1 MRVRVSP
8 LVAGIGV
15 CALLAGLPVNAKTG
29 EEADTAE
36 LLIALV
42 KIGRAIVSEHQ
53 TLINDAAK
61 GNKGFTDDVV
71 GRKIVEQFLAET
83 RIDLSHPS
91 GHSQHESL
99 LAMLQSEREVI
110 LDAQPAINKQG
121 IAFKGFIPS
130 SFARKAGQKFFA
142 KTGIK
147 VKLTSL
153 DSRYPGNQPDD
164 FEAEVLRLFAD
175 PRHPRG
181 QRYAKVT
188 VVNGK
193 PAMRVM
199 SPEYADAACLVCHGG
214 PEGEQDMMGMKKEGW
229 VEGGPAGAISVVMP
243 IR

>member
-8 LVAGIGV
+8 LVAGIGL

-53 TLINDAAK
+53 TLINDATK

-121 IAFKGFIPS
+121 IAFKG
-130 SFARKAGQKFFA
+130 SF
-142 KTGIK
+142 
-147 VKLTSL
+147 
-153 DSRYPGNQPDD
+153 
-164 FEAEVLRLFAD
+164 
-175 PRHPRG
+175 HPRLRG
-181 QRYAKVT
+181 RQGRSFSPR
-188 VVNGK
+188 
-193 PAMRVM
+193 PA
-199 SPEYADAACLVCHGG
+199 S
-214 PEGEQDMMGMKKEGW
+214 K
-229 VEGGPAGAISVVMP
+229 
-243 IR
+243 

>member
-53 TLINDAAK
+53 TLINDATK

-71 GRKIVEQFLAET
+71 GRKIVEQF
-83 RIDLSHPS
+83 LSHPS

>member
-8 LVAGIGV
+8 LVVGIV
-15 CALLAGLPVNAKTG
+15 LCALLAGIPVNAKTG

-36 LLIALV
+36 LLITLV
-42 KIGRAIVSEHQ
+42 NIGRAIVSEHQ
-53 TLINDAAK
+53 TLVNDAAQ
-61 GNKGFTDDVV
+61 GNKEFTDDFV
-71 GRKIVEQFLAET
+71 RRTIVEQFLAEA
-83 RIDLSHPS
+83 RIDSSRPS
-91 GHSQHESL
+91 GHSQHEIF

-130 SFARKAGQKFFA
+130 LFARKAGQKLFA
-142 KTGIK
+142 KTGIT

-153 DSRYPGNQPDD
+153 DSRYSGHQPDD
-164 FEAEVLRLFAD
+164 FEVEVLRLFAD
-175 PRHPRG
+175 PRHPKG

-199 SPEYADAACLVCHGG
+199 SPEYADAPCLVCHGS
-214 PEGEQDMMGMKKEGW
+214 PEGKQDAMGMKKEGW
-229 VEGGPAGAISVVMP
+229 MEGGPAGAISVVAP